1 MVIIARRLPIF
12 SCSAAKEAVKMI
24 KWQISPSP
32 SLSHSFS
39 LSSSISSWV
48 LPLLWPLLLTNVRI
62 YLGKYYSLQLLQ
74 CGAPLMVLAKTAL
87 IKNQID
93 FMESQQFLVC
103 TKVRF
108 DKIFIHVCSSGIPS
122 IKWRKEVIKVFRESA
137 SSLWNWYGNKT
148 FFCEHSKESP
158 NLSREVGEHV
168 DNRK

>member
-1 MVIIARRLPIF
+1 MVIMARRLPIF

-93 FMESQQFLVC
+93 FMEFQQFS
-103 TKVRF
+103 VRAITATGA
-108 DKIFIHVCSSGIPS
+108 IFL
-122 IKWRKEVIKVFRESA
+122 
-137 SSLWNWYGNKT
+137 LWFKLYMLSFMFANICFEKNKKT
-148 FFCEHSKESP
+148 RFMLC
-158 NLSREVGEHV
+158 LS
-168 DNRK
+168 

>member
-1 MVIIARRLPIF
+1 MARRLPIF

-137 SSLWNWYGNKT
+137 SSLWNWYGNKSSCVSIRKNHQT
-148 FFCEHSKESP
+148 YPEKSGNTLP
-158 NLSREVGEHV
+158 NP
-168 DNRK
+168 